1 MRIGQIINKTYKNK
15 NMKKIAEHGDRPTIY
30 ESIVSNCL
38 LLMFFIAFFSFFLD
52 STFPTFKK

>member
-30 ESIVSNCL
+30 ESIFTAIIIL
-38 LLMFFIAFFSFFLD
+38 II
-52 STFPTFKK
+52 K

>member
-38 LLMFFIAFFSFFLD
+38 LLMFFIAFFSFF
-52 STFPTFKK
+52 